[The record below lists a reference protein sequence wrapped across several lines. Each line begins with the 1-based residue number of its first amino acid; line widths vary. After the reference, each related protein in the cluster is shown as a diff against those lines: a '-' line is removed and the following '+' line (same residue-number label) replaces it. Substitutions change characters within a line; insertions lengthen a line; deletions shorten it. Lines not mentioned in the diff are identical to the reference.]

1 MFGQDERSP
10 LWGLA
15 AGGSLIGGAAYAGIE
30 YKSAFANA
38 LKSGGNVAA
47 DVSSSIASAPG
58 FSTVRNMSPTAG
70 AVSDTVS
77 SFLQSVS
84 PDISKREAISDIQ
97 QFTYQSLMSGKT
109 ATHKE
114 ALMAV
119 SDIGRQGSALEAYE
133 AAVEKVGMLGGDIGD
148 LEKEIRTMGKHRSV
162 LLGNTAV
169 SQGNIGIGYTS
180 TNFNDLS
187 FQARSR
193 YNELTTN
200 LEQALGKERI
210 DWDFKN
216 VNDFIGG
223 RTVTTPMAKA
233 SIGGET
239 FHIPLVDTGYT
250 YGGKAYTARYATRGG
265 YTATGYKMGYSELA
279 EQTIRD
285 AISSSKNNFEMKQKL
300 SQAHQTL
307 IDQMTDR
314 DSSARAAAVWSLP
327 ESVAPSGAAAR
338 ARLLSQEAVAIGGV
352 RDEEIRALLGEGL
365 YPYTS
370 PSAAAKGTL
379 STQNLA
385 TGLYGDLG
393 VFMSAEER
401 PTQFIRGE
409 WGVTAQ
415 SKARAKA
422 FRGTFGES
430 FSRLDRKMKGNLYD
444 LIAHGEG
451 ISAAD
456 PRAYSAPQL
465 TTFYAKPASKKT
477 TFGVGYQSDALNSLL
492 SAEEGAISKSVTGQ
506 MEYERVIQKKVTLD
520 RGMRANRELL
530 DALAGKEP
538 GSGLVSFHLPSGQ
551 FVGIEKG
558 TGKEIITGADAAISD
573 VVGAQ
578 VTDVGEA
585 NIFIRERR
593 TLSEEEYWK
602 FFSEENKYMASAADD
617 DRMRKILNAAGLE
630 DRVNVAGQKV
640 EAVFSG
646 KLVGRNR
653 MALLNQQIEATAM
666 FLGQKVDKGIIPSA
680 AVQDFLANPTEA
692 LNVKSLISRHAAD
705 ADYQIQKNLVGLT
718 RKMGFSEFE
727 TQMTFGLMDLDIAA
741 KIEKETGFTG
751 FTKMVGE
758 STGAVGLSKLK
769 LGDLATEGGAGRIG
783 SFEATGFRALA
794 MKGEIGERYAAELS
808 RRIIGK
814 GEITAA
820 DKMLASAIG
829 EQGFLEK
836 LKLKDLQN
844 ITDIAPEELIQSKGR
859 YVDLGQSFK
868 ELGGSSKLY
877 IPGTAEA
884 PELMAST
891 IQKGERVQSDAAKSI
906 MSFRSSLGLYA
917 KGKMTGEEVE
927 AAAAAMRNT
936 LAQVS
941 EQQAFAKG
949 KILGSRVLTGL
960 GRTYKK
966 DTDVFRVSAGTAKNM
981 FDELL
986 GRATTEEQ
994 VNFLKQQRQ
1003 LAMEEKVVTGGMWRH
1018 PTTGPESFQFVKYKV
1033 DKNVADGM
1041 VAAPSQFGK
1050 LHLQGVD
1057 PKTVDVSSMVGFKGD
1072 FDRDHFVLSAIADR
1086 DTSNRAAKLTEH
1098 GAREQYNRYLFNHYA
1113 MKDTIEG
1120 KMSKSAI
1127 LDMTSKEA
1135 LESGYQK
1142 LTTAKAT
1149 TGQVNIALQKLKI
1162 GVASAA
1168 PEQYRPL
1175 AEMFWHLEEAA
1186 IGGKHGILETEL
1198 YQAITHSV
1206 NRGGQEGIQNME
1218 AVMRSLM
1225 GEKRTISGEII
1236 DSFGNKVAH
1245 QINYDPRQWAETAI
1259 GSLDAVRDDVN
1270 VVMRATNTAKGRAN
1284 LTLGNIAEQFRAR
1297 RAGSVDIAQ
1306 SLMQG
1311 TVDDF
1316 TTKTT
1321 RAMRKGATKA
1331 NALLSAVK
1339 KAKAP
1344 LMVGAAAAAGIML
1357 MAPSTS
1363 GVLRKPEGAAGG
1375 RNMPPEDY
1383 GPPNGGPMQPPPAGP
1398 NRSPRTYDIGSGNRT
1413 SHANIRMRI
1422 NDLDSSS
1429 RDFMASARALSDGSG
1444 VRINARDDRSILD
1457 PRSLAGKIHE
1467 RL

>member
-15 AGGSLIGGAAYAGIE
+15 AGGSLIGGAAYAGIK
-30 YKSAFANA
+30 YNSAFANA
-38 LKSGGNVAA
+38 LKAGGNVAA
-47 DVSSSIASAPG
+47 DVSSSIASTPG
-58 FSTVRNMSPTAG
+58 FSTVRNMTSAAG
-70 AVSDTVS
+70 AVSDNIS
-77 SFLQSVS
+77 SLIQSL
-84 PDISKREAISDIQ
+84 PQNLSKREAISDIQ
-97 QFTYQSLMSGKT
+97 HFAYQSLMSGKT

-114 ALMAV
+114 ALMAI
-119 SDIGRQGSALEAYE
+119 SDIGKQGSALEAYE
-133 AAVEKVGMLGGDIGD
+133 AAVEKIGMLGGDVGQ
-148 LEKEIRTMGKHRSV
+148 LEQGIRSMGIDRSAA
-162 LLGNTAV
+162 LGMAV
-169 SQGNIGIGYTS
+169 PSQGNIGIGYTP
-180 TNFNDLS
+180 TKFNELS

-193 YNELTTN
+193 FNKLTTN
-200 LEQALGKERI
+200 LQQALGQERI
-210 DWDFKN
+210 DWSFKN
-216 VNDFIGG
+216 VDDFIGG
-223 RTVTTPMAKA
+223 RKVTTPMAKA
-233 SIGGET
+233 TIAGET
-239 FHIPLVDTGYT
+239 FHVPLVDTGYT

-285 AISSSKNNFEMKQKL
+285 AISTSKNNFEMKQKL

-307 IDQMTDR
+307 IDQMTGR
-314 DSSARAAAVWSLP
+314 DSAARAAAVWSLP
-327 ESVAPSGAAAR
+327 EAVAPSGAAAR
-338 ARLLSQEAVAIGGV
+338 ARLLAQEAVAIGGV
-352 RDEEIRALLGEGL
+352 TDEEIRSLLGEGL

-385 TGLYGDLG
+385 VGLYGDLG

-409 WGVTAQ
+409 WGVTA
-415 SKARAKA
+415 KAKSRAKA
-422 FRGTFGES
+422 FRGTFGKS

-444 LIAHGEG
+444 LIAYGESG
-451 ISAAD
+451 FAAA
-456 PRAYSAPQL
+456 PEAYSAPQL

-477 TFGVGYQSDALNSLL
+477 TFGVGYKSDALNALI
-492 SAEEGAISKSVTGQ
+492 SAEEGVISKSVTPQ
-506 MEYERVIQKKVTLD
+506 MEYERIVQKKITLD
-520 RGMRANRELL
+520 KGMRANVELL

-538 GSGLVSFHLPSGQ
+538 GSGLVSLDMPTGQ
-551 FVGIEKG
+551 FIGIEKG
-558 TGKEIITGADAAISD
+558 TGKEIMTGADDAITNL
-573 VVGAQ
+573 VGAQ

-585 NIFIRERR
+585 NVFIRERR
-593 TLSEEEYWK
+593 TLSEADYWK
-602 FFSEENKYMASAADD
+602 FFSEENKYMASAANE
-617 DRMRKILNAAGLE
+617 DRMRKVLQAAGLE
-630 DRVNVAGQKV
+630 DRVNVAGQSI

-666 FLGQKVDKGIIPSA
+666 FLGEKVDKGIIPSA
-680 AVQDFLANPTEA
+680 AAQDFLANPTES
-692 LNVKSLISRHAAD
+692 LNVKSLISRHAVD
-705 ADYQIQKNLVGLT
+705 ADYQIQKNLVGMT

-727 TQMTFGLMDLDIAA
+727 TQMTFGLMDLDVAA
-741 KIEKETGFTG
+741 RIEKETGFKG
-751 FTKMVGE
+751 FAKMVEE
-758 STGAVGLSKLK
+758 STGAVGLSKLR
-769 LGDLATEGGAGRIG
+769 LGDLATEGGAGKIG

-794 MKGEIGERYAAELS
+794 MKGEVGERYAAELS

-814 GEITAA
+814 GEITPA

-836 LKLKDLQN
+836 LKLKDLQK
-844 ITDIAPEELIQSKGR
+844 ITDIDPEELIQSKGR
-859 YVDLGQSFK
+859 YVDLGRDFK
-868 ELGGSSKLY
+868 ELGGSSRLY
-877 IPGTAEA
+877 IPGLEEA
-884 PELMAST
+884 PELIAPT
-891 IQKGERVQSDAAKSI
+891 IQKGKRVQSDAAKSI

-917 KGKMTGEEVE
+917 KGQMTGEEIE

-949 KILGSRVLTGL
+949 KILGSRVLTGV
-960 GRTYKK
+960 GKTYKK
-966 DTDVFRVSAGTAKNM
+966 DTDVFRVSAGTAQQM

-986 GRATTEEQ
+986 GRATTDKQ
-994 VNFLKQQRQ
+994 RKFLEKQRQ
-1003 LAMEEKVVTGGMWRH
+1003 LAMEGQIVTGGMWRH

-1086 DTSNRAAKLTEH
+1086 DTATRAAKLTEH
-1098 GAREQYNRYLFNHYA
+1098 GMREQYNKYLFNHYA
-1113 MKDTIEG
+1113 MKDAIEG
-1120 KMSKSAI
+1120 RMSKSAV

-1135 LESGYQK
+1135 LESGYKK
-1142 LTTAKAT
+1142 LTTAKST
-1149 TGQVNIALQKLKI
+1149 TGQVNIALQKLKM

-1206 NRGGQEGIQNME
+1206 NRGGEEGIRNME

-1236 DSFGNKVAH
+1236 DSFGNKIAH

-1311 TVDDF
+1311 TVDEF
-1316 TTKTT
+1316 STKTT
-1321 RAMRKGATKA
+1321 RMMRKGATKA

-1363 GVLRKPEGAAGG
+1363 GVLRKPEGVAGG

-1398 NRSPRTYDIGSGNRT
+1398 NRSPRIYDVGSGNRT

-1429 RDFMASARALSDGSG
+1429 RDFMASARSLSEGSG